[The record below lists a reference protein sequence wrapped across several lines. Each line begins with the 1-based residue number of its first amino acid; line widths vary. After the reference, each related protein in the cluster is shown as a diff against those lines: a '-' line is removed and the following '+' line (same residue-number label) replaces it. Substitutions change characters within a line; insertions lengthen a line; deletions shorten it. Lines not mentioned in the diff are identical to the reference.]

1 MTGQA
6 LRVFLVS
13 AIVFVA
19 ACASSSGPSTAPSA
33 GTQAE
38 RQTPKRITVAIRGE
52 PKSVSGKLSLGTVGG
67 VPGQDEI
74 EEMLNAGLANRD
86 RGGTLHPQLAEQM
99 PTVENGLWK
108 LLPDGTMETT
118 WRLRE
123 GIVWHDGQ
131 PLTSEDLLFTATVEQ
146 DGELPIFRNVA
157 YGAIDALLAPD
168 PRTITIKWKRPF
180 LEADTMFTNDRAFPM
195 PKHLLERAFLDDKE
209 NFVNL
214 PYWSQNFVGAGAY
227 RLREW
232 SSGIGVSL
240 EANDRYV
247 LGRPI
252 IDRID
257 VRFIPDPSTIA
268 ANILAGEVDLTLGGR
283 LSLEWGAQ
291 VRSQWRDGRMD
302 TARPTSMISAYTQF
316 LNPNPVVL
324 LDPRFRRA
332 LLHGIDRQQIIDS
345 LVEGLGPMGHAI
357 ISPEDNEWPDV
368 ESSVVRYEFDTRRAV
383 QMIEGLGYTR
393 ASDGIFRDAG
403 GQRLGVEVRTTSND
417 DSQMKTM
424 FSVADYW
431 QQIGVAV
438 EQVPVPPQ
446 RATDREYRA
455 TRPGFEIVRQPGNV
469 RELGT
474 RWHGSNTPL
483 PDNDFTGQN
492 RTRHQ
497 NPEFDTLIDR
507 FFTTIPRAERIQTLR
522 QIIHYMTD
530 QVVIL
535 GIFWDPTP
543 TMVANRLHSI
553 TKPGEVWDVHQWD
566 TR

>member
-1 MTGQA
+1 
-6 LRVFLVS
+6 
-13 AIVFVA
+13 
-19 ACASSSGPSTAPSA
+19 
-33 GTQAE
+33 
-38 RQTPKRITVAIRGE
+38 
-52 PKSVSGKLSLGTVGG
+52 
-67 VPGQDEI
+67 
-74 EEMLNAGLANRD
+74 
-86 RGGTLHPQLAEQM
+86 
-99 PTVENGLWK
+99 
-108 LLPDGTMETT
+108 
-118 WRLRE
+118 
-123 GIVWHDGQ
+123 
-131 PLTSEDLLFTATVEQ
+131 
-146 DGELPIFRNVA
+146 
-157 YGAIDALLAPD
+157 
-168 PRTITIKWKRPF
+168 
-180 LEADTMFTNDRAFPM
+180 
-195 PKHLLERAFLDDKE
+195 
-209 NFVNL
+209 
-214 PYWSQNFVGAGAY
+214 
-227 RLREW
+227 
-232 SSGIGVSL
+232 
-240 EANDRYV
+240 
-247 LGRPI
+247 
-252 IDRID
+252 
-257 VRFIPDPSTIA
+257 
-268 ANILAGEVDLTLGGR
+268 
-283 LSLEWGAQ
+283 
-291 VRSQWRDGRMD
+291 
-302 TARPTSMISAYTQF
+302 
-316 LNPNPVVL
+316 
-324 LDPRFRRA
+324 
-332 LLHGIDRQQIIDS
+332 
-345 LVEGLGPMGHAI
+345 
-357 ISPEDNEWPDV
+357 
-368 ESSVVRYEFDTRRAV
+368 
-383 QMIEGLGYTR
+383 MIEGLGYTR

-507 FFTTIPRAERIQTLR
+507 FFTTIPRAERMQTLR

-530 QVVIL
+530 QVIIL

>member
-1 MTGQA
+1 M
-6 LRVFLVS
+6 VLVS
-13 AIVFVA
+13 ALAVVLA
-19 ACASSSGPSTAPSA
+19 ACAPPAGPGAGSGSGTAAQSTA
-33 GTQAE
+33 
-38 RQTPKRITVAIRGE
+38 PKRITVAIRGE

-86 RGGTLHPQLAEQM
+86 RGGSLHPQLAEQM

-108 LLPDGTMETT
+108 VLSDGTMETT

-123 GIVWHDGQ
+123 RTLWHDGQ

-146 DGELPIFRNVA
+146 DRDLPIFRNVA
-157 YGAIDALLAPD
+157 YSSIDRMEAPD
-168 PRTITIKWKRPF
+168 PRTIAIKWKRPF

-195 PKHLLERAFLDDKE
+195 PKHLVEKAFLEDKE

-214 PYWSQNFVGAGAY
+214 PYWSREFVGAGAY

-232 SSGIGVSL
+232 SSGSGVSL
-240 EANDRYV
+240 EANDAYV

-257 VRFIPDPSTIA
+257 VRFIPDPGTIA
-268 ANILAGEVDLTLGGR
+268 ANILAGEVDLTMGGR

-291 VRSQWRDGRMD
+291 VRTQWRDGRMD

-316 LNPNPVVL
+316 LNPNPAVI
-324 LDPRFRRA
+324 LDVRFRRA
-332 LLHGIDRQQIIDS
+332 LLQAVDRQQIIDS
-345 LVEGLGPMGHAI
+345 LVEGLGPMGHSI
-357 ISPEDNEWPDV
+357 ISPEDADWRDV
-368 ESSVVRYEFDTRRAV
+368 EGSIVRYDLDPRRAV
-383 QMIEGLGYTR
+383 QTIEGLGYAR
-393 ASDGIFRDAG
+393 ASDGFFRDAA
-403 GQRLGVEVRTTSND
+403 GQRLTVEVRTTSND

-431 QQIGVAV
+431 QQIGVSV
-438 EQVPVPPQ
+438 DQVPVPQQ

-455 TRPGFEIVRQPGNV
+455 TRPAFEIVRQPGSV

-483 PDNDFTGQN
+483 PENDYTGQN

-497 NPEFDTLIDR
+497 NPEFDALIDR
-507 FFTTIPRAERIQTLR
+507 FFTTIPRPERMQTLR
-522 QIIHYMTD
+522 EIVRYMTD
-530 QVVIL
+530 QVLIL

-553 TKPGEVWDVHQWD
+553 SKPGEVWDVHQWD
-566 TR
+566 TK

>member
-1 MTGQA
+1 M
-6 LRVFLVS
+6 VLVS
-13 AIVFVA
+13 AIAIDLA
-19 ACASSSGPSTAPSA
+19 ACAPSTGP
-33 GTQAE
+33 GTGSGTGAAAQSTA
-38 RQTPKRITVAIRGE
+38 PKRITVAIRGE

-86 RGGTLHPQLAEQM
+86 RGGSLHAQLAEQM

-108 LLPDGTMETT
+108 VLPDGTMETT

-123 GIVWHDGQ
+123 RTLWHDGQ

-146 DGELPIFRNVA
+146 DRDLPIFRNVA
-157 YGAIDALLAPD
+157 YSSIDGLQAPD
-168 PRTITIKWKRPF
+168 PRTVTIKWKRPF

-195 PKHLLERAFLDDKE
+195 PKHLLEKAFLEDKD

-214 PYWSQNFVGAGAY
+214 PYWSRDFVGAGAY

-232 SSGIGVSL
+232 SSGSGVSL
-240 EANDRYV
+240 EANDQYV

-257 VRFIPDPSTIA
+257 VRFIPDPGTIA

-316 LNPNPVVL
+316 LNPNPAVI
-324 LDPRFRRA
+324 LDVRFRRA
-332 LLHGIDRQQIIDS
+332 LLQAIDRQQIIDS
-345 LVEGLGPMGHAI
+345 LVEGLGPMGHSI
-357 ISPEDNEWPDV
+357 ISPEDADWRDV
-368 ESSVVRYEFDTRRAV
+368 EGSIVRYDLDPRRAV
-383 QMIEGLGYTR
+383 QTIEGLGYTR
-393 ASDGIFRDAG
+393 ASDGFFRDAA
-403 GQRLGVEVRTTSND
+403 GQRLTVEVRTTSND

-431 QQIGVAV
+431 QQIGVSV
-438 EQVPVPPQ
+438 DQVPVPQQ

-455 TRPGFEIVRQPGNV
+455 TRPAFEIVRQPGSV

-483 PDNDFTGQN
+483 PENDYTGQN

-507 FFTTIPRAERIQTLR
+507 FFTTIPRPERMQTLR
-522 QIIHYMTD
+522 EIVRYMTD
-530 QVVIL
+530 QVLIL

-553 TKPGEVWDVHQWD
+553 SKPGEVWDVHQWD
-566 TR
+566 TK

>member
-1 MTGQA
+1 M
-6 LRVFLVS
+6 VLVS
-13 AIVFVA
+13 ALAVVLA
-19 ACASSSGPSTAPSA
+19 ACAPPAGPGAGSGSGTAAQSTA
-33 GTQAE
+33 
-38 RQTPKRITVAIRGE
+38 PKRITVAIRGE

-86 RGGTLHPQLAEQM
+86 RGGSLHPQLAEQM

-108 LLPDGTMETT
+108 VLSDGTMETT

-123 GIVWHDGQ
+123 RTLWHDGQ

-146 DGELPIFRNVA
+146 DRDLPIFRNVA
-157 YGAIDALLAPD
+157 YSSIDRMEAPD
-168 PRTITIKWKRPF
+168 PRTIAIKWKRPF

-195 PKHLLERAFLDDKE
+195 PKHLLEKAFLEDKE

-214 PYWSQNFVGAGAY
+214 PYWSREFVGAGAY

-232 SSGIGVSL
+232 SSGSGVSL
-240 EANDRYV
+240 EANDAYV

-257 VRFIPDPSTIA
+257 VRFIPDPGTIA
-268 ANILAGEVDLTLGGR
+268 ANILAGEVDLTMGGR

-291 VRSQWRDGRMD
+291 VRTQWRDGRMD

-316 LNPNPVVL
+316 LNPNPAVI
-324 LDPRFRRA
+324 LDVRFRRA
-332 LLHGIDRQQIIDS
+332 LLQAVDRQQIIDS
-345 LVEGLGPMGHAI
+345 LVEGLGPMGHSI
-357 ISPEDNEWPDV
+357 ISPEDADWRDV
-368 ESSVVRYEFDTRRAV
+368 EGSIVRYDLDPRRAV
-383 QMIEGLGYTR
+383 QTIEGLGYAR
-393 ASDGIFRDAG
+393 ASDGFFRDAA
-403 GQRLGVEVRTTSND
+403 GQRLTVEVRTTSND

-431 QQIGVAV
+431 QQIGVSV
-438 EQVPVPPQ
+438 DQVPVPQQ

-455 TRPGFEIVRQPGNV
+455 TRPAFEIVRQPGSV

-483 PDNDFTGQN
+483 PENDYTGQN

-497 NPEFDTLIDR
+497 NPEFDALIDR
-507 FFTTIPRAERIQTLR
+507 FFTTIPRPERMQTLR
-522 QIIHYMTD
+522 EIVRYMTD
-530 QVVIL
+530 QVLIL

-553 TKPGEVWDVHQWD
+553 SKPGEVWDVHQWD
-566 TR
+566 TK